1 MSSHKDKKETS
12 LFQMKAF
19 RQGVSFG
26 VVSSA
31 MTVLGISLGV
41 WSSAGKLRAI
51 VASIIGLS
59 ISNSLADAF
68 SMYMSDTA
76 TGGSEDA
83 LVSAAVTAGVEFIFP
98 FVFLVPFLTMK
109 LKNAVLVN
117 AVIGVTLVAATG
129 IYVAKL
135 NNRGGA
141 EMAGDVALYV
151 AITLAIMGLTYIGGL
166 IVNKLI

>member
-1 MSSHKDKKETS
+1 MSSHDDHHETS
-12 LFQMKAF
+12 LFRTKAF
-19 RQGVSFG
+19 RQGISFG

-31 MTVLGISLGV
+31 MTVLGISLGM

-76 TGGSEDA
+76 TGESKNA
-83 LVSAAVTAGVEFIFP
+83 LISAAVTASVEFVLP

-109 LKNAVLVN
+109 LKHAVVLNAIVGI
-117 AVIGVTLVAATG
+117 ALVAGTG
-129 IYVAKL
+129 VYVAKL
-135 NNRGGA
+135 NKHSGLR
-141 EMAGDVALYV
+141 MAKDVALYV

-166 IVNKLI
+166 VVKLLV